1 MEPNVIITVL
11 SVLIPSIIVNVVAI
25 IVQAMKNKNDLEKIA
40 LQGVN
45 VSKQTTEE
53 VQKNHAKAMEELIAR
68 SDKTITIIETKL
80 DALTKQVE
88 KHNSV
93 IDRMFAA
100 EADIKLLKAEDDRHN
115 ARLKVIEDRL
125 NEKEHE

>member
-1 MEPNVIITVL
+1 MDPNVITTVL

-40 LQGVN
+40 LQGATI
-45 VSKQTTEE
+45 SKQATEE
-53 VQKNHAKAMEELIAR
+53 VQKNHAKSMEELIAR

-100 EADIKLLKAEDDRHN
+100 EADIKLLKAEDKRHN